1 MITINT
7 PSQFSDYIDQEI
19 IFPDNIRFGK
29 ADLKHFLRLSQ
40 DQTDIHNPEITEQP
54 VIPGNMILMM
64 MPRFIQQMI
73 RVEEIQSVMTVSYD
87 KISFKSPLHID
98 QEFKLSLTCTNLR
111 KRGETYFLSQE
122 VKLKHPA
129 DGMIFCQIQIND
141 LYR

>member
-1 MITINT
+1 MN
-7 PSQFSDYIDQEI
+7 
-19 IFPDNIRFGK
+19 
-29 ADLKHFLRLSQ
+29 HFLRLSQ
-40 DQTDIHNPEITEQP
+40 DQTDIHNPETTEQP

-73 RVEEIQSVMTVSYD
+73 KVEEIQSVMTVSYD
-87 KISFKSPLHID
+87 KISFKSPLHLD

-122 VKLKHPA
+122 IKLKHPA
-129 DGMIFCQIQIND
+129 DSMVFCQIQIND